1 MADQNPTD
9 VSEPATTPK
18 PEQAKAAEKKAP
30 AAKKSASKSKP
41 AQATAAA
48 PARKMRRYTPA
59 ERSDLLAAVASETAA
74 GKTLKDTLVKLN
86 LSEQT
91 YYNWKNDVQSKA
103 KPATAKAATK
113 AAPVKASKPKPAAA
127 KAPAAKPATAKA
139 APAKAPIASDD
150 LKALVSLEAEN
161 QRLRKSLADKLRKEN
176 AELRKRLGLA

>member
-30 AAKKSASKSKP
+30 AAKKSAPKSKP
-41 AQATAAA
+41 AQATAAV

-113 AAPVKASKPKPAAA
+113 TAPVKASKPKPAAA
-127 KAPAAKPATAKA
+127 KAPAAKPVAAKA
-139 APAKAPIASDD
+139 ATAKAPIASDD

>member
-1 MADQNPTD
+1 MADQNPSE
-9 VSEPATTPK
+9 VSEPITTPK

-30 AAKKSASKSKP
+30 AAKKTAPKSKP
-41 AQATAAA
+41 AQTTPAA
-48 PARKMRRYTPA
+48 PARKLRRYTPA
-59 ERSDLLAAVASETAA
+59 ERSSLLAAVASETAA

-103 KPATAKAATK
+103 KASTAKAATK
-113 AAPVKASKPKPAAA
+113 AVPPKAAAA
-127 KAPAAKPATAKA
+127 KTPSAKPSSNKA
-139 APAKAPIASDD
+139 SPAKAPIASDD

>member
-1 MADQNPTD
+1 MADQNPSE
-9 VSEPATTPK
+9 VSEPITTPK

-30 AAKKSASKSKP
+30 AAKKTAPKSKP
-41 AQATAAA
+41 AQTTPAA
-48 PARKMRRYTPA
+48 PARKLRRYTPA
-59 ERSDLLAAVASETAA
+59 ERSSLLAAVASETAA

-103 KPATAKAATK
+103 KASTAKAATK
-113 AAPVKASKPKPAAA
+113 AVPAKVSKPKAAAA
-127 KAPAAKPATAKA
+127 KTPSAKPSSNKA
-139 APAKAPIASDD
+139 SPAKAPIASDD